1 VRHAN
6 EVCIALRR
14 IRKARNG
21 EDFRNGRVKLYVE
34 AVGSGTPVVF
44 LHEYA
49 GDYRRTAD
57 ARGPDRWLAHKSA

>member
-1 VRHAN
+1 VRTPTKFASRSGAF
-6 EVCIALRR
+6 EKPAMAKISATD
-14 IRKARNG
+14 G
-21 EDFRNGRVKLYVE
+21 VKLYVE

-57 ARGPDRWLAHKSA
+57 AR